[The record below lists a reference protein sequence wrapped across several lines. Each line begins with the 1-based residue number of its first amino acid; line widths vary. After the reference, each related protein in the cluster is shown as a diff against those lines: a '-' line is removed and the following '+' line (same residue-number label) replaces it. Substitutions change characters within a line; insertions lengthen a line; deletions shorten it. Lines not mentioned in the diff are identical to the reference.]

1 MARDNKFPAEGMW
14 MALGRRLKMAGLAF
28 ALLGAAPAYAETAQR
43 IALVIGNSAYR
54 PGYELRNP
62 VADARA
68 VARSLSDLGFTV
80 TMVMDSDLATAQK
93 ALDDFVPEGIAAEA
107 ALIYYA
113 GHGAMINGRS
123 FMLPTDFSM
132 SNFDEIDKE
141 ALATDRLL
149 QTLSSTHATVKMLL
163 FDACRNNPLE
173 SRGATVIEKPEETEA
188 RTQDMLIAFST
199 AQGAVALDGRG
210 DHSPFAEGLLGNM
223 NKPNEELSDLM
234 RSVSLHV
241 RERTEGR
248 QTVWLENSLTKSFFF
263 ASAAAAALVSPG
275 KVVDLTPPEPDASI
289 GVIFP
294 QSSDELLSA
303 ADLEGKDAATLR
315 LARNE
320 IFARNGRLFND
331 SALRTHFEKFDWYQG
346 TTYEPKISAIE
357 KKNVALIRQYEMN
370 QSAPQAG
377 FLFAD
382 SDRRLLTA
390 QELKGLDKA
399 QLRNAR
405 NEIYARR
412 GRKFVRKEVS
422 SYFKQFDWYRPQ
434 FGEVELTFVETKNVE
449 LIQKFEKAK

>member
-1 MARDNKFPAEGMW
+1 
-14 MALGRRLKMAGLAF
+14 MALGRHFRRAAF
-28 ALLGAAPAYAETAQR
+28 AATLLALFPISVEANQR

-68 VARSLSDLGFTV
+68 VARNLSDLGFAVTV
-80 TMVMDSDLATAQK
+80 VMDSDLATAQK
-93 ALDDFVPEGIAAEA
+93 ALDAFVPDGIAAEA

-123 FMLPTDFSM
+123 FALPTDFSM

-149 QTLSSTHATVKMLL
+149 QTLSSTHANVKMLL

-173 SRGATVIEKPEETEA
+173 SRGATVIEKPEEAEA
-188 RTQDMLIAFST
+188 RTGDMLIAFST
-199 AQGAVALDGRG
+199 AQGMVALDGSG
-210 DHSPFAEGLLGNM
+210 QHSPFAEGLLDNLG
-223 NKPNEELSDLM
+223 KPNEELSDIM
-234 RSVSLHV
+234 RAVSLHV

-248 QTVWLENSLTKSFFF
+248 QTVWLENSLTKSFYFT
-263 ASAAAAALVSPG
+263 AVSPAVAPG
-275 KVVDLTPPEPDASI
+275 KVVDLTPPEPDADI

-294 QSSDELLSA
+294 QSSEALLSE
-303 ADLEGKDAATLR
+303 ADLAGKDAATLR

-320 IFARNGRLFND
+320 IFARNGRIFND
-331 SALRTHFEKFDWYQG
+331 PALKAHFGKFGWYRPES
-346 TTYEPKISAIE
+346 YEPTLTAVE
-357 KKNVALIRQYEMN
+357 KKNVALIRQFEMT
-370 QSAPQAG
+370 QSAPKAG

-390 QELKGLDKA
+390 ADLKGLGKA

-412 GRKFVRKEVS
+412 GRKFVRKEVAN
-422 SYFKQFDWYRPQ
+422 YFKQFDWYRPQ
-434 FGEVELTFVETKNVE
+434 FGEVELTFLEAKNVE

>member
-1 MARDNKFPAEGMW
+1 MET
-14 MALGRRLKMAGLAF
+14 GRHLRTAFLVFTFLASLTAF
-28 ALLGAAPAYAETAQR
+28 AEAAQR

-68 VARSLSDLGFTV
+68 IAKNLSALGFTV
-80 TMVMDSDLATAQK
+80 TVVMDSDLATAQK
-93 ALDDFVPEGIAAEA
+93 ALDEFVPEGIAADA

-141 ALATDRLL
+141 ALATDRML

-173 SRGATVIEKPEETEA
+173 SRGATVIEKPEEAEA
-188 RTQDMLIAFST
+188 RTEDMLIAFST
-199 AQGAVALDGRG
+199 AQGAVALDGSG

-223 NKPNEELSDLM
+223 GKADEDIADIM
-234 RSVSLHV
+234 RAVSLHV

-248 QTVWLENSLTKSFFF
+248 QTVWLENSLTKNFFF
-263 ASAAAAALVSPG
+263 AATAAAPLVSPG
-275 KVVDLTPPEPDASI
+275 KVIDLTPPEPDADT

-294 QSSDELLSA
+294 QSSDELLSQ

-320 IFARNGRLFND
+320 IFARNGRIFND
-331 SALRTHFEKFDWYQG
+331 AGLRAHFEKFDWYQA
-346 TTYEPKISAIE
+346 TSYEPTLNEVE
-357 KKNVALIRQYEMN
+357 KKNVALIRRFELN

-390 QELKGLDKA
+390 QELKVLDKA

-412 GRKFVRKEVS
+412 GRKFVRKEVAN
-422 SYFKQFDWYRPQ
+422 YFNQFDWYRPQ
-434 FGEVELTFVETKNVE
+434 YGEVELTFIEAQNVA